1 MRITITEGSRMRM
14 VDTTMMSL
22 SVGAVL
28 EDNFIDISSID
39 SDGVLLERD
48 VFTTTDDGAMCLRQ
62 EPIALVRPEQLKE
75 VDLIEVDGLPL
86 LERAEGSLRPAMIR
100 SLFDEDGNYVRDTS
114 RGLRVYY
121 GSGSV
126 EEIDP
131 VPLNFADGH
140 IARDD
145 MVDFSDIDRGITW
158 DCGVW
163 VLENDGLMSLRESS
177 LTVMAPEMLENVEA
191 VTLSGRLVCVK
202 RDGALICMAGS
213 ETTTR
218 DADCKEDDMTPTTRV
233 EGEGDQDAMRDD
245 AKGDP
250 HNG

>member
-1 MRITITEGSRMRM
+1 MRITIAEGSRIRM
-14 VDTTMMSL
+14 VDTTMISL
-22 SVGAVL
+22 GVGAVL

-62 EPIALVRPEQLKE
+62 EPITLVGPEELKE
-75 VDLIEVDGLPL
+75 VDLIEVDGMPF
-86 LERAEGSLRPAMIR
+86 LERADGSLRPAMIG
-100 SLFDEDGNYVRDTS
+100 SLFDEDGNYVGDTS

-126 EEIDP
+126 ETIDP

-140 IARDD
+140 MARDD
-145 MVDFSDIDRGITW
+145 MVDFSDIGKGITW

-163 VLENDGLMSLRESS
+163 VLEKDGLMSLRESA
-177 LTVMAPEMLENVEA
+177 LTVMAPEMLESVEV
-191 VTLSGRLVCVK
+191 VTLSGRLACVK
-202 RDGALICMAGS
+202 RDGALICMAGG
-213 ETTTR
+213 
-218 DADCKEDDMTPTTRV
+218 DANRKEGDMTPSARV
-233 EGEGDQDAMRDD
+233 EEEGSKDAMQGD

-250 HNG
+250 NNG